1 MLSSL
6 DCCKLLYRLLSPLVC
21 SPPMLAGMAY
31 KGSVFGYQEARNTM
45 ATNFYG
51 TADVCETLK
60 PLLPK
65 GARVVNVC
73 RWVPR
78 C

>member
-1 MLSSL
+1 
-6 DCCKLLYRLLSPLVC
+6 
-21 SPPMLAGMAY
+21 MLAGMAY